1 MMNFANE
8 VHTGFLIV
16 FRNIRKSRTRTLDIE
31 REIHRRVI
39 VDLTQ
44 PLIPKFI

>member
-16 FRNIRKSRTRTLDIE
+16 FRNIRKSRPRALNVE

-44 PLIPKFI
+44 PFIP